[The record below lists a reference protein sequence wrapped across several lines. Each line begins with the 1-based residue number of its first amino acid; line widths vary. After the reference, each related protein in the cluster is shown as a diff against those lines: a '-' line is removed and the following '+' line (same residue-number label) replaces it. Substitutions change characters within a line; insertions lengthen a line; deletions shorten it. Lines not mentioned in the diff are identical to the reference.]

1 MKVHQ
6 ELHALVDALDDST
19 AKQQLH
25 ALLNDLNEEQARE
38 TLTRLR
44 DLRRRSL
51 DNLGFIT

>member
-1 MKVHQ
+1 MNVHQ
-6 ELHALVDALDDST
+6 ELHAIVDALDGST

-25 ALLNDLNEEQARE
+25 TVLDDLNEEQARE

-44 DLRRRSL
+44 DLHRRSL